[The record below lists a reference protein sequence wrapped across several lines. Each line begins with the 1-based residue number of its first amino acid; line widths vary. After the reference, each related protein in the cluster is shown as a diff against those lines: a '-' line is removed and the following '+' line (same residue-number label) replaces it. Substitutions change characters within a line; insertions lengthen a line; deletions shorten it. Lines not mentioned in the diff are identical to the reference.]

1 MVRDDP
7 DYEWLMID
15 MRSIFETS
23 EGHEHSF
30 LALATWDK
38 VMPFSIR

>member
-23 EGHEHSF
+23 EGHEHS
-30 LALATWDK
+30 LPWPLGIK
-38 VMPFSIR
+38 